1 MRVISGTARGIRLK
15 TPDGVLTR
23 PTSDRV
29 KEAVFSIIQF
39 EVQGSRFLDLF
50 GGSGQMGIEALS
62 RGAKSAVIV
71 DGRRDACKLINENL
85 RITRLQDHAKV
96 IQSDY
101 LGYLD
106 RCKETFDLIFLD
118 PPYAEV
124 FLENALKRIS
134 EIDILS
140 DRGIIICERP
150 ADKTLDMEIPGLVR
164 GKDYRYGNTWITL
177 FRKAGTEV

>member
-1 MRVISGTARGIRLK
+1 MRVISGSAKGTKLK
-15 TPDGVLTR
+15 TPDGLLTR

-29 KEAVFSIIQF
+29 KEAVFSIVQF

-50 GGSGQMGIEALS
+50 GGSGQMAIEALS
-62 RGAKSAVIV
+62 RGAASAVIV
-71 DGRRDACKLINENL
+71 DGRREACKLIGDNL
-85 RITRLQDHAKV
+85 RLTRLSDKAKV
-96 IQSDY
+96 VQSDY
-101 LGYLD
+101 LSYLGHC
-106 RCKETFDLIFLD
+106 REVFDLIFLD

-124 FLENALKRIS
+124 FLENALKKIS

-150 ADKTLDMEIPGLVR
+150 AEKSLDMAIKGLMR
-164 GKDYRYGNTWITL
+164 GKDYRYGKTWITL

>member
-1 MRVISGTARGIRLK
+1 MK
-15 TPDGVLTR
+15 TPEGMLTR
-23 PTSDRV
+23 PTTDRV

-62 RGAKSAVIV
+62 RGAAGAVIV
-71 DGRRDACKLINENL
+71 DGRRDACKLIQENL
-85 RITRLQDHAKV
+85 RLTRLSDRAKV
-96 IQSDY
+96 VQSDY
-101 LGYLD
+101 AAYLQ
-106 RCKETFDLIFLD
+106 RCRETFDLVFLD

-124 FLENALKRIS
+124 FLENSLKIIS

-150 ADKTLDMEIPGLVR
+150 ADKTLNVEIPGLVR

-177 FRKAGTEV
+177 FRKAGTEA